1 MAELSCWCSIITSYP
16 HLSSQAPHT
25 YHNELP
31 TPLMC
36 AGKLN
41 CLSHLLASIVAAKQ
55 RCVLVSTSTAA
66 LDLIDEV
73 ICQAA
78 GYSTVR
84 IDGSTNVNE
93 RQGIVDSFNAYGR
106 GQVWAGRK
114 NGDTPLLA
122 WIMWLPV

>member
-1 MAELSCWCSIITSYP
+1 MTDLSCWCSIVASSP
-16 HLSSQAPHT
+16 HLSHG
-25 YHNELP
+25 
-31 TPLMC
+31 
-36 AGKLN
+36 AGKLD

-106 GQVWAGRK
+106 GQVWAGLN
-114 NGDTPLLA
+114 NGTAPLLTLVVR
-122 WIMWLPV
+122 LPV